1 MLVTSLLLS
10 AEVFGFYTFVYHN
23 ILAMEL
29 CQFDWAEL
37 LGCVAMAWEEHCFY
51 MLQCLGG

>member
-1 MLVTSLLLS
+1 MLVTSLSLS

-37 LGCVAMAWEEHCFY
+37 LGCVAMSTVFHCFRETFG
-51 MLQCLGG
+51 LV